1 MNGEALDEG
10 WPVNLLQVAIS
21 FELFV
26 DLDVDLE
33 ILELELRAL
42 ELNYLY
48 FVVVADLEIDAY

>member
-1 MNGEALDEG
+1 MNGRALDEG

-26 DLDVDLE
+26 DLDIDLK

>member
-1 MNGEALDEG
+1 MNSEALDEG